1 MSDGRTKVVFTIR
14 KGQYQQDQYNPVK
27 YSYQPGDKIDITYS
41 ASIKDQAFWQDQ
53 NHSSKVYENE
63 VTFNN
68 VSIFNKTEVDHVV
81 KTLDKQAQLLSN
93 SNGAAVIDYNVT
105 VNPKGEDLNQ
115 SGDTVTLEDTLS
127 VDKKDTI
134 PTLWQRA

>member
-1 MSDGRTKVVFTIR
+1 M
-14 KGQYQQDQYNPVK
+14 
-27 YSYQPGDKIDITYS
+27 
-41 ASIKDQAFWQDQ
+41 
-53 NHSSKVYENE
+53 
-63 VTFNN
+63 
-68 VSIFNKTEVDHVV
+68 
-81 KTLDKQAQLLSN
+81 SN